1 MAERY
6 ASLKHGL
13 VGCWIP
19 SVSGSGFLLPDLSG
33 RGNNGVLTNMASDDW
48 VSSQYGRA
56 LDFDGVDDF
65 VPTTAPGVTTVNRS
79 VSVWFRSSVNLSNGQ
94 YATLVRMGTAT
105 SFPADIGKDFQVLF
119 GTDANFGTNAIGIS
133 QYGDAVAATGF
144 NDGRWHH
151 GYFEAKGSVYS
162 IYLDGVFRT
171 SKTMTTNATAG
182 TISIGREYSFS
193 FLGQLDDIRIYNRA
207 LSESEIRLLASR
219 PGIGLRQDRDRQT
232 FYQFPSGSRRRLLL
246 TGQT

>member
-1 MAERY
+1 MSVY
-6 ASLKHGL
+6 AGPNTTQSGL
-13 VGCWIP
+13 VLHIDP
-19 SVSGSGFLLPDLSG
+19 SNPRCYPGSGSTLFDLSEN
-33 RGNNGVLTNMASDDW
+33 GNNGTLTNGAS
-48 VSSQYGRA
+48 VITNRAGRA

-207 LSESEIRLLASR
+207 LSESEILNNFNATRGR
-219 PGIGLRQDRDRQT
+219 YGI
-232 FYQFPSGSRRRLLL
+232 
-246 TGQT
+246 